1 MKTNIVIFEMNP
13 EVLDVFRVPET
24 AVSAEVLNAL
34 AGLYFNCDDVT
45 DEDWSN
51 FDVVN
56 VAVSEEMRA
65 SNGVEKLDF
74 PFQPLPGLTVEEL
87 LKPFQDFWSSLP
99 ETLSIRRFPFFPV
112 CDLAESYCFG
122 LIHDEADCDP
132 VHEVDSPDDDPKSCY
147 HC

>member
-1 MKTNIVIFEMNP
+1 LGCRQSRRLILKPKGKPVKTNIVIFEMNP

-74 PFQPLPGLTVEEL
+74 PFQPLPGETV
-87 LKPFQDFWSSLP
+87 FRVFM
-99 ETLSIRRFPFFPV
+99 
-112 CDLAESYCFG
+112 AM
-122 LIHDEADCDP
+122 
-132 VHEVDSPDDDPKSCY
+132 
-147 HC
+147 